1 MSRAPE
7 AMIAAKAKRNE
18 QKRESVL
25 EVIRQ
30 MVEEMHPA
38 LNNYSEIARRAGVHR
53 NYVAGRFAA
62 EIELAQME
70 AKRRYAT
77 GTAYR
82 HSMSVASLRAER
94 TMFQEQAQAQA
105 KELARLRKRL
115 GIELGREIAA
125 EHLGLDQTPELAALR
140 DTNERLA
147 ARVTDLEIQLRDA
160 QEDLEAA
167 RRTNKKLVRQL
178 NGARSDDSSREESE

>member
-1 MSRAPE
+1 MSSTAE

-25 EVIRQ
+25 GVIRQ
-30 MVEEMHPA
+30 TVEEMDPA
-38 LNNYSEIARRAGVHR
+38 LRNYSEIARRAGVHR

-70 AKRRYAT
+70 LNRRYAA

-82 HSMSVASLRAER
+82 QSMSVASLRAEHM
-94 TMFQEQAQAQA
+94 MFKEQAQAQA

-115 GIELGREIAA
+115 GIELGREVAA

-178 NGARSDDSSREESE
+178 NGARSDDSSREGS

>member
-1 MSRAPE
+1 MSRAPG

-30 MVEEMHPA
+30 MVEEMDPA
-38 LNNYSEIARRAGVHR
+38 LNNYSEIGRRAGVHR
-53 NYVAGRFAA
+53 NYIAGRFAA

-70 AKRRYAT
+70 VNRRYAT

-94 TMFQEQAQAQA
+94 TMFKEQAQAQA

-140 DTNERLA
+140 DTNEHLA
-147 ARVTDLEIQLRDA
+147 AHVTDLEMRLRDA

-178 NGARSDDSSREESE
+178 NGARSDDSSRERS

>member
-1 MSRAPE
+1 MSMTAE

-18 QKRESVL
+18 HKRESVL
-25 EVIRQ
+25 AVIRQ
-30 MVEEMHPA
+30 MVEELDPA
-38 LNNYSEIARRAGVHR
+38 LSNYSEIARRAAVHR

-70 AKRRYAT
+70 VNRRYAT

-94 TMFQEQAQAQA
+94 TMFKEQAQAQA
-105 KELARLRKRL
+105 NELSRLRKRL

-125 EHLGLDQTPELAALR
+125 EHLGLDQTSELAALR

-147 ARVTDLEIQLRDA
+147 ARVTDLEIQLRDV

-178 NGARSDDSSREESE
+178 NGARSDDSSTERSS

>member
-7 AMIAAKAKRNE
+7 PMIAAKAKRNE
-18 QKRESVL
+18 QKRERVL
-25 EVIRQ
+25 EVIHR
-30 MVEEMHPA
+30 MTEEMDPA
-38 LNNYSEIARRAGVHR
+38 LKNYSEIARRAGVHR

-70 AKRRYAT
+70 ANRRYAAGVT
-77 GTAYR
+77 YR
-82 HSMSVASLRAER
+82 QSTSVASLRAER
-94 TMFQEQAQAQA
+94 TMFKEQAQTQA

-115 GIELGREIAA
+115 GIELGREIAT

-160 QEDLEAA
+160 QEELEAA
-167 RRTNKKLVRQL
+167 RRTNTQLLREL
-178 NGARSDDSSREESE
+178 NGARTNDSSRNRS